1 MDSLVFME
9 RRKNPMR
16 KVHYLTV
23 SILIIAMVA
32 TIFIMFSTPVSTGAV
47 LNVQCDPESNVVD
60 KMQGEAFKVKVTFKN
75 TGNATGTWNVN
86 VAFEGES
93 NWNWKGTAQT
103 LVLKP
108 AKTTTQSWTGA
119 VPAEAKVDSTARLVV
134 YFDDESAPQNWWIYV
149 LPRAELKIVGSEVS

>member
-1 MDSLVFME
+1 
-9 RRKNPMR
+9 MR

-23 SILIIAMVA
+23 SILIIAMTA
-32 TIFIMFSTPVSTGAV
+32 TLFIMLSTTTSTGAV

-75 TGNATGTWNVN
+75 TGNATGTWDVN

-93 NWNWKGTAQT
+93 NWNWKGTPQT

-108 AKTTTQSWTGA
+108 SKTTILTWTGN
-119 VPAEAKVDSTARLVV
+119 VPEEAKVDSTARLVV
-134 YFDDESAPQNWWIYV
+134 YFDDESAPQNWWINV
-149 LPRAELKIVGSEVS
+149 LPSAELKIVGSEVS